1 MPSPVLGIARVE
13 QISGSS
19 RPRTYAAIAAL
30 EEAGVIEEVTGA
42 DGTGCTW
49 PLLQRLLLE
58 AFHLAA
64 GEALQDEGLAPGAA
78 VREVR
83 HEQMPRQDHGRGG
96 QKVAWR

>member
-42 DGTGCTW
+42 DGSGCRW
-49 PLLQRLLLE
+49 PLLQRLLE

-64 GEALQDEGLAPGAA
+64 GEALQDEGLPPGAA
-78 VREVR
+78 VRGDQAKGNR
-83 HEQMPRQDHGRGG
+83 
-96 QKVAWR
+96 